1 VHGLHTLAQG
11 HRGGLIEVADSVERT
26 ALLGEQG
33 GQLRRLGHL
42 SLKLS
47 RALRRKGTVSEA
59 GKVTFYVDLLAH
71 S

>member
-1 VHGLHTLAQG
+1 LNALPQG
-11 HRGGLIEVADSVERT
+11 HWRGLVQATDSVERP

-33 GQLRRLGHL
+33 GELRGLRHLRLQLT
-42 SLKLS
+42 

-59 GKVTFYVDLLAH
+59 GKVTFYVDLLTH